1 MTSNSIYYRFLSE
14 KKKYTIN
21 FDTNEISIADIK
33 KEIKTRRNID
43 KVPENFELLIFN
55 ENTAD
60 EIRDD
65 NIKINPLQMLIIK
78 RIPHYKLNANFM
90 ETITDPSEISAMR
103 FVDINFLNQKRE
115 RAKISPFDPIEK
127 ILTKINFEFL
137 VKKLNCLNCLNS
149 DGKFF
154 ILKCCGESIC
164 EICKN
169 SENFFI
175 KENCKFCNEIIK
187 GYMDN
192 NKIEDFKERIISIN
206 LRKLKENEEAINE
219 INNNILM
226 QQNSLNLNNNNE
238 LSLALGLNENKQKN
252 FYENNNNMNLHM
264 QMNMNNLNNNNNN
277 NYSLNLNPNNQ
288 QNSSLNNYGNF
299 NRIQGKINK

>member
-14 KKKYTIN
+14 KKKFTIN

-33 KEIKTRRNID
+33 KEIKTRRNIE

-60 EIRDD
+60 ELRDD

-78 RIPHYKLNANFM
+78 RIPHYKLSANFM
-90 ETITDPSEISAMR
+90 EIITDPSEISSMR

-137 VKKLNCLNCLNS
+137 VKKLNCINCLDS
-149 DGKFF
+149 DGRNY

-164 EICKN
+164 ENCKN
-169 SENFFI
+169 SQKFFI
-175 KENCKFCNEIIK
+175 KENCKFCNEKIK
-187 GYMDN
+187 GYMEN
-192 NKIEDFKERIISIN
+192 NKIEDFKERIITIN
-206 LRKLKENEEAINE
+206 LRKLKENEEALNE

-226 QQNSLNLNNNNE
+226 QKNALNLNSND
-238 LSLALGLNENKQKN
+238 LSLALNENKQKN
-252 FYENNNNMNLHM
+252 FYENNANMNFNMQMHLNNMNN
-264 QMNMNNLNNNNNN
+264 NMNNN
-277 NYSLNLNPNNQ
+277 NYSQNLNTN
-288 QNSSLNNYGNF
+288 QNSSINNYGNY
-299 NRIQGKINK
+299 NRMQGKIK

>member
-14 KKKYTIN
+14 KKKFTIN

-33 KEIKTRRNID
+33 KEIKTRRNIE

-60 EIRDD
+60 ELRDD

-78 RIPHYKLNANFM
+78 RIPHYKLSANFM
-90 ETITDPSEISAMR
+90 EIITDPSEISSMR

-137 VKKLNCLNCLNS
+137 VKKLNCINCLDS
-149 DGKFF
+149 DGRNY

-164 EICKN
+164 ENCKN
-169 SENFFI
+169 SQKFFI
-175 KENCKFCNEIIK
+175 KENCKFCNEKIK
-187 GYMDN
+187 GYMEN
-192 NKIEDFKERIISIN
+192 NKIEDFKERIITIN
-206 LRKLKENEEAINE
+206 LRKLKENEEALNE

-226 QQNSLNLNNNNE
+226 QKNALNLNSND
-238 LSLALGLNENKQKN
+238 LSLALNENKQKN
-252 FYENNNNMNLHM
+252 FYENNANMNFNMQMHLNNM
-264 QMNMNNLNNNNNN
+264 NNN
-277 NYSLNLNPNNQ
+277 NYSQNLNTN
-288 QNSSLNNYGNF
+288 QNSSINNYGNY
-299 NRIQGKINK
+299 NRMQGKIK